1 MVDMEGIEDP
11 ALIIFGIIVVLGLLI
26 PELFHR
32 IRVTPVP
39 LFIVAGIIIGPFG
52 LGLIGDDFEAL
63 SLIGQLGLFFLVF
76 LAGLEAHETR
86 MFGISRSILLSIVSG
101 AICFTGG
108 FLLGSL
114 LGFGTITSLLLGTI
128 FMSSSVGEIIPM
140 ITAVHSLREKFGSLI
155 IPAIVIMDA
164 VSLIS
169 LSIILKLGS
178 QPLEIIVFIVL
189 ALAFIAL
196 SFYITPK
203 VAKWFFSRHKKRARE
218 AELRFIIACLFVIII
233 ISALIQ
239 LHPIV
244 AAFITGLVLGESIPK
259 DETLR
264 KLNAIGYG
272 FLIPIFFIT
281 LGLEVDITIVSENF
295 SNILMILAV
304 ILTLMLSK
312 IVGGFVYS
320 LVKKIP
326 VSDGF
331 TIGVILWP
339 QLSATL
345 AVAAV
350 GRGEGLIGQELF
362 VAIIAMSIVTAIGTP
377 FAVKL
382 TYSDRKIIS
391 RMHDHIVIIGAGN
404 VGEDVIESL
413 IDSDEDFIVIDN
425 DLSRV
430 RELREKWVECIFGD
444 ASDMHTLKSAE
455 VDRAKLAIVAMPESK
470 ETIITVKNVRALN
483 KDCHIIARAHGER
496 EVEAME
502 DEVDEFILPE
512 KITSLN
518 VLWYTHKFL
527 KTKENEVEKGEFEEV
542 MGELEG
548 KAGRKYE
555 G

>member
-1 MVDMEGIEDP
+1 MEGIEDTS
-11 ALIIFGIIVVLGLLI
+11 LIIFGVIVVLGLLI

-39 LFIVAGIIIGPFG
+39 LFIVAGIIIGPYGF
-52 LGLIGDDFEAL
+52 GLIGEDFEAL
-63 SLIGQLGLFFLVF
+63 RLIGQLGLFFLVF

-86 MFGISRSILLSIVSG
+86 MFGIRGSIHLSLISG
-101 AICFTGG
+101 GICFSGG
-108 FLLGSL
+108 FLLGSI
-114 LGFGTITSLLLGTI
+114 LGVGTIASLLLGTI

-140 ITAVHSLREKFGSLI
+140 ITAVHSLREKFGSMI

-164 VSLIS
+164 ASLIM

-178 QPLEIIVFIVL
+178 QPLDIIVFIAL

-203 VAKWFFSRHKKRARE
+203 VAKWFFSRHTKRGRE

-233 ISALIQ
+233 ISVLIQ

-244 AAFITGLVLGESIPK
+244 AAFIAGIILGESIPK
-259 DETLR
+259 EDSLK

-281 LGLEVDITIVSENF
+281 LGLEVNMGIIIESLN
-295 SNILMILAV
+295 NILMILAV
-304 ILTLMLSK
+304 ILTLMLTK

-350 GRGEGLIGQELF
+350 GMGAGLIEQELF
-362 VAIIAMSIVTAIGTP
+362 VAIITMSIVTAIGTP

-391 RMHDHIVIIGAGN
+391 RMHDHILIIGAGH
-404 VGEDVIESL
+404 VGEDVIEAL

-425 DLSRV
+425 DLTRV
-430 RELREKWVECIFGD
+430 RELREKWIEVIYGD
-444 ASDMHTLKSAE
+444 ASEISTLKNAGVE
-455 VDRAKLAIVAMPESK
+455 HAKLVIVAMPERK
-470 ETIITVKNVRALN
+470 ETVITVKNIRKLN
-483 KDCHIIARAHGER
+483 SHCHIIARAHGKR
-496 EVEAME
+496 EIEALE

-512 KITSLN
+512 RISSLN

-527 KTKENEVEKGEFEEV
+527 GTKKEESEEFEEV
-542 MGELEG
+542 LEELVDEKEDEESEG
-548 KAGRKYE
+548 
-555 G
+555 